1 MISLQNNKLIQSI
14 ILLIKSGLNH
24 SGFRRYFQNTAW
36 IFSEQIIRIFS
47 VIFVGIWV
55 SRYLGPEK
63 FGILSYAMAFTAVFA
78 NIARLGLDSLII
90 QRLANN
96 YTNCVLYMGTAF
108 WMKLFGSTLTF
119 LAMAVVLFLN
129 SDIGNVKEYI
139 LILGISVFFQSF
151 EVIDYYYQSQVKSKI
166 PSIAKILQLSILA
179 LFRILLIIFA
189 AQFIWFIFAIVL
201 DQIVV
206 ALFMYAIYVFKG
218 NGNFINKFNKRIAF
232 GLIKKSW
239 PLMINGLI
247 IILYMRIDQ
256 LMIKQMLG
264 DSAVGI
270 YSAAARLSEAFYF
283 IPMVISSSLFPAII
297 NSKKINLKIYYSRL
311 QKLYF
316 LQVWLALFIIV
327 MVVLSANWV
336 VQILYGEAY
345 SEAAPVLIISIWGSL
360 FVFFGVVKGRWMV
373 LENMQFYATINALAG
388 LIINI
393 IFNLLLIPYLGII
406 GAAVSTLAA
415 QFFSAIVIPMLSK
428 KDRVSV
434 EMFFN
439 SLIFRDKY
447 QR

>member
-1 MISLQNNKLIQSI
+1 MQNNKLIQSI
-14 ILLIKSGLNH
+14 ISLVKSGLNH
-24 SGFRRYFQNTAW
+24 AGFRRYFQNTAW
-36 IFSEQIIRIFS
+36 IFSEQIVRIFS

-96 YTNCVLYMGTAF
+96 RTRHDLYMGTAF
-108 WMKLFGSTLTF
+108 WMKLFASALTF
-119 LAMAVVLFLN
+119 LAMAAVLFIN
-129 SDIGNVKEYI
+129 ADISNVKEYI

-151 EVIDYYYQSQVKSKI
+151 EVIDYYYQAQVKSKI

-179 LFRILLIIFA
+179 LFRILLIVFA

-201 DQIVV
+201 DQIIV
-206 ALFMYAIYVFKG
+206 ALFMYAIYSFKG
-218 NGNFINKFNKRIAF
+218 DGYFINKFNKKIAV

-297 NSKKINLKIYYSRL
+297 NSKKINLKVYYSRL

-316 LQVWLALFIIV
+316 LQVWLALFIIA

-336 VQILYGEAY
+336 VQTLYGEAY

-393 IFNLLLIPYLGII
+393 ILNLFLIPYWGII

-415 QFFSAIVIPMLSK
+415 QFISAIVIPMLSK

-439 SLIFRDKY
+439 SFIFRDKY

>member
-1 MISLQNNKLIQSI
+1 
-14 ILLIKSGLNH
+14 
-24 SGFRRYFQNTAW
+24 
-36 IFSEQIIRIFS
+36 
-47 VIFVGIWV
+47 
-55 SRYLGPEK
+55 
-63 FGILSYAMAFTAVFA
+63 
-78 NIARLGLDSLII
+78 
-90 QRLANN
+90 
-96 YTNCVLYMGTAF
+96 
-108 WMKLFGSTLTF
+108 
-119 LAMAVVLFLN
+119 
-129 SDIGNVKEYI
+129 
-139 LILGISVFFQSF
+139 
-151 EVIDYYYQSQVKSKI
+151 
-166 PSIAKILQLSILA
+166 
-179 LFRILLIIFA
+179 
-189 AQFIWFIFAIVL
+189 
-201 DQIVV
+201 
-206 ALFMYAIYVFKG
+206 
-218 NGNFINKFNKRIAF
+218 
-232 GLIKKSW
+232 
-239 PLMINGLI
+239 MINGLI